1 MHQSAKDVIIAI
13 GQSVQKAGT
22 TLAYAESTA
31 GHKRKANG
39 VMAALNLVNE
49 DAHRRASYFEA
60 MAAPPVGEM
69 LVAVACDLATEID
82 RHLKN
87 LADAVRVEGRRKRAS
102 GIEAVRA
109 IVSEKA
115 HEMVLDLRAGRIMSD
130 SPIVKNERAI
140 FDAIRRIGSGHGL
153 DGDASTLVDALRDLL
168 ALDARAV
175 AAARAGAKN
184 FDTSARTN

>member
-1 MHQSAKDVIIAI
+1 
-13 GQSVQKAGT
+13 
-22 TLAYAESTA
+22 
-31 GHKRKANG
+31 
-39 VMAALNLVNE
+39 
-49 DAHRRASYFEA
+49 

-87 LADAVRVEGRRKRAS
+87 LADAVRAEGRRKRAS